1 MITQTK
7 TLYTIP
13 IELIIVFEI
22 GVNYANKTVVNF
34 PQLLDV
40 RIHFHQNNIILLDV
54 QIEVIL
60 MGSNTLL
67 LKI

>member
-1 MITQTK
+1 MINQTK
-7 TLYTIP
+7 TLYTII
-13 IELIIVFEI
+13 IELIIVFER

-54 QIEVIL
+54 
-60 MGSNTLL
+60 
-67 LKI
+67 